1 MLNKL
6 YWRTRE
12 KCEVHKVTK
21 IYGYARISTHKQ
33 NIERQ
38 VRNIKAVFPMAIII
52 KEIYTGTKF
61 QGRNELNKLLRLV
74 ESGDIIVF
82 DSVSRMSRDA
92 EEGFLLYEELF
103 YKGIELVFLKEP
115 HINAEVYRKAIRNQ
129 IQLTG
134 TKADIILEA
143 VNKYL
148 MELAKEQIRIAF
160 EQAEKEVQDLRQRT
174 REGIETARIN
184 GKQIGQTSGSKFTTK
199 KSIQAKEMIQKHSK
213 DFGGSLNDVECIRMI
228 GIARGSYYKY
238 KRELLSSEKQKNGN
252 Y

>member
-1 MLNKL
+1 MA
-6 YWRTRE
+6 
-12 KCEVHKVTK
+12 K

-38 VRNIKAVFPMAIII
+38 VRNIKAVFPTAIII

-61 QGRNELNKLLRLV
+61 QGRNELNKILRLV
-74 ESGDIIVF
+74 ESGDYIVF
-82 DSVSRMSRDA
+82 DSVSRMSRNA
-92 EEGFLLYEELF
+92 GEGFLLYEELF

-115 HINAEVYRKAIRNQ
+115 HINTEVYRKSIRNQ

-134 TKADIILEA
+134 TKADIILDA

-174 REGIETARIN
+174 QEGIETARIN
-184 GKQIGQTSGSKFTTK
+184 GKQIGQISGRKLTTK
-199 KSIQAKEMIQKHSK
+199 KSIQAKEMIQKYSK
-213 DFGGSLNDVECIRMI
+213 DFGGSLNDVDCIRMI

-238 KRELLSSEKQKNGN
+238 KREILLAEKQKSGN

>member
-1 MLNKL
+1 MAK
-6 YWRTRE
+6 T
-12 KCEVHKVTK
+12 
-21 IYGYARISTHKQ
+21 YGYARISTHKQ

-38 VRNIKAVFPMAIII
+38 VRNIKAAYPIAIII

-74 ESGDIIVF
+74 ECGDIIVF

-115 HINAEVYRKAIRNQ
+115 HINTEVYRKAIRNQ

-174 REGIETARIN
+174 KEGIETARLN
-184 GKQIGQTSGSKFTTK
+184 GKQIGQIRGSKLTTK
-199 KSIQAKEMIQKHSK
+199 KSIQAKELIQKYSK
-213 DFGGSLNDVECIRMI
+213 DFDGSLNDVECIRMI

-238 KRELLSSEKQKNGN
+238 KRELLLSVNRKSRN
-252 Y
+252 YS

>member
-1 MLNKL
+1 MNMI
-6 YWRTRE
+6 RAP
-12 KCEVHKVTK
+12 K

-38 VRNIKAVFPMAIII
+38 VRNIKAAFPMAIII

-61 QGRNELNKLLRLV
+61 QGRNELNKLLRLI
-74 ESGDIIVF
+74 ERGDIIVF

-115 HINAEVYRKAIRNQ
+115 HINTKVYRKAINNQ
-129 IQLTG
+129 IRLTG

-148 MELAKEQIRIAF
+148 MELAKEQIRIVF

-174 REGIETARIN
+174 KEGIETARIN
-184 GKQIGQTSGSKFTTK
+184 GKQIGQISGSKLTTK
-199 KSIQAKEMIQKHSK
+199 KSLRAKEMIRKYSK

-228 GIARGSYYKY
+228 GISRGSYYKY
-238 KRELLSSEKQKNGN
+238 KKEISTQR
-252 Y
+252 

>member
-1 MLNKL
+1 MG
-6 YWRTRE
+6 
-12 KCEVHKVTK
+12 K

-38 VRNIKAVFPMAIII
+38 VRNIRAAYPTSIII

-61 QGRNELNKLLRLV
+61 QGRNELSKLLGLV
-74 ESGDIIVF
+74 KNGDYIVF
-82 DSVSRMSRDA
+82 DSVSRMSRNA
-92 EEGFLLYEELF
+92 EEGFLLYEKLF
-103 YKGIELVFLKEP
+103 FEGIELVFLKEP
-115 HINAEVYRKAIRNQ
+115 HINTEVYRKAIRNQ

-174 REGIETARIN
+174 KEGIETARLN
-184 GKQIGQTSGSKFTTK
+184 GKQIGQSNGRKLTTR
-199 KSIQAKEMIQKHSK
+199 KSIWAKEMIRKYSR
-213 DFGGSLNDVECIRMI
+213 DFEGTLNDKDCIRLL
-228 GIARGSYYKY
+228 GIARGTYYKY
-238 KRELLSSEKQKNGN
+238 KRSMQKIKK
-252 Y
+252 

>member
-1 MLNKL
+1 MA
-6 YWRTRE
+6 
-12 KCEVHKVTK
+12 K

-38 VRNIKAVFPMAIII
+38 VRNIKLAYSTAIII
-52 KEIYTGTKF
+52 KEVYTGTKF
-61 QGRNELNKLLRLV
+61 QGRDELNKLLRLV
-74 ESGDIIVF
+74 KSGDYIVF

-92 EEGFLLYEELF
+92 DEGFLLYEELF
-103 YKGIELVFLKEP
+103 CKGIELVFLKEP
-115 HINAEVYRKAIRNQ
+115 HINTEVYRKSIRNQ

-134 TKADIILEA
+134 TKTDIILEA

-174 REGIETARIN
+174 KEGIETARIN
-184 GKQIGQTSGSKFTTK
+184 GKQIGQTGGRKLTTK
-199 KSIQAKEMIQKHSK
+199 KSIQAKEMIRKYSK
-213 DFGGSLNDVECIRMI
+213 DFGGGLNDVECIKMI

-238 KRELLSSEKQKNGN
+238 KKEMQLEYIEKKEC
-252 Y
+252 

>member
-1 MLNKL
+1 MA
-6 YWRTRE
+6 
-12 KCEVHKVTK
+12 K
-21 IYGYARISTHKQ
+21 IYGYARISTNKQ

-38 VRNIKAVFPMAIII
+38 VRNIKAAYPTAIII
-52 KEIYTGTKF
+52 KEVYTGTKF

-74 ESGDIIVF
+74 ESGDYIVF

-103 YKGIELVFLKEP
+103 YKDIELVFFKEP
-115 HINAEVYRKAIRNQ
+115 HINTEVYRKAIRNQ

-148 MELAKEQIRIAF
+148 MELAKEQIKIAF

-174 REGIETARIN
+174 KEGIETARIN
-184 GKQIGQTSGSKFTTK
+184 GKQIGQTSGSKLTTK
-199 KSIQAKEMIQKHSK
+199 KSIQAKEMIRKYSK

-228 GIARGSYYKY
+228 GISRGSYYKY
-238 KRELLSSEKQKNGN
+238 KRELLPEYEKSST
-252 Y
+252 

>member
-1 MLNKL
+1 M
-6 YWRTRE
+6 
-12 KCEVHKVTK
+12 VK

-38 VRNIKAVFPMAIII
+38 VRNIKAAYSTAIII

-74 ESGDIIVF
+74 KNGDCLVF
-82 DSVSRMSRDA
+82 DSVSRMSRNA
-92 EEGFLLYEELF
+92 KEGFLLYEELF

-115 HINAEVYRKAIRNQ
+115 HINTEVYHKAISNR

-143 VNKYL
+143 VNRYL

-160 EQAEKEVQDLRQRT
+160 EQAEKEVQDLKQRT
-174 REGIETARIN
+174 REGVEVARLS
-184 GKQIGQTSGSKFTTK
+184 GKQIGSKKGTKIVTK
-199 KSIQAKEMIQKHSK
+199 KSMEAKAKIRKFSR
-213 DFGGSLNDVECIRMI
+213 DFDGTLSDSDCIRLI
-228 GIARGSYYKY
+228 GISRGSYYKY
-238 KRELLSSEKQKNGN
+238 KRDMREEK
-252 Y
+252 

>member
-1 MLNKL
+1 M
-6 YWRTRE
+6 
-12 KCEVHKVTK
+12 VK

-38 VRNIKAVFPMAIII
+38 VRNIKAAYSTAIII

-74 ESGDIIVF
+74 KNGDYLVF
-82 DSVSRMSRDA
+82 DSVSRMSRNA

-115 HINAEVYRKAIRNQ
+115 HINTEVYHKAISNR

-143 VNKYL
+143 VNRYL

-160 EQAEKEVQDLRQRT
+160 EQAEKEVQDLKQRT
-174 REGIETARIN
+174 REGVEVARLS
-184 GKQIGQTSGSKFTTK
+184 GKQIGSKKGTKIVTK
-199 KSIQAKEMIQKHSK
+199 KSMEAKAKIRKFSR
-213 DFGGSLNDVECIRMI
+213 DFDGTLSDSDCIRLI
-228 GIARGSYYKY
+228 GISRGSYYKY
-238 KRELLSSEKQKNGN
+238 KRDMREEK
-252 Y
+252 

>member
-129 IQLTG
+129 I
-134 TKADIILEA
+134 DIVNITLHFFLKDVRSMLPPA
-143 VNKYL
+143 VNHS
-148 MELAKEQIRIAF
+148 IA
-160 EQAEKEVQDLRQRT
+160 V
-174 REGIETARIN
+174 
-184 GKQIGQTSGSKFTTK
+184 S
-199 KSIQAKEMIQKHSK
+199 
-213 DFGGSLNDVECIRMI
+213 
-228 GIARGSYYKY
+228 
-238 KRELLSSEKQKNGN
+238 
-252 Y
+252 

>member
-1 MLNKL
+1 M
-6 YWRTRE
+6 TR
-12 KCEVHKVTK
+12 
-21 IYGYARISTHKQ
+21 IYGYVRISTYKQ

-38 VRNIKAVFPMAIII
+38 VRNIKVAFPTAIII

-61 QGRNELNKLLRLV
+61 QGRSELNKLLRLV
-74 ESGDIIVF
+74 EHGDIIVF

-92 EEGFLLYEELF
+92 EEGFQLYEKLF

-115 HINAEVYRKAIRNQ
+115 HINTEVYRKTVRNQ

-148 MELAKEQIRIAF
+148 MELAKEQIKIAF

-174 REGIETARIN
+174 KEGIETARIN
-184 GKQIGQTSGSKFTTK
+184 GKQIGQTSGRKLITK
-199 KSIQAKEMIQKHSK
+199 KSLRAKEMIQKYSK

-238 KRELLSSEKQKNGN
+238 KRELLLLEK
-252 Y
+252 